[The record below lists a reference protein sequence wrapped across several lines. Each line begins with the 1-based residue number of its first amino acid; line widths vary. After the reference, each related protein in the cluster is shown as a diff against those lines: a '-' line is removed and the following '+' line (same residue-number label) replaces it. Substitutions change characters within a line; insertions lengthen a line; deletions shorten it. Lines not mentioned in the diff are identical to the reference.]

1 MVNKWWSYIEV
12 ERFLFSLYHEMLG
25 LLVSIRRPQV
35 FVPPT
40 NVIQDIL
47 CNFFVICIIILY
59 MNGTLINCMII
70 MISSLIF
77 IYLGTTQSMSLDQ

>member
-47 CNFFVICIIILY
+47 CNLFVIWNIILY

-77 IYLGTTQSMSLDQ
+77 IYISTTQSMSLDQ